1 MHPLSWLLFI
11 IISAFTSI
19 HTHAHPVSQHLD
31 EAEDDDSPLLYR
43 IADLDPRLNISKQKM
58 IEISQEAAAIWE
70 QGTGKRYFVYDPKA
84 TFTVNLVFDQ
94 RQVRSMKRTENLK
107 NLEQEKQLWLD
118 ENQKLLKLK
127 QDSQQLHTQ
136 LELQKIKYQAQLNAY
151 ASAQNKYLNKSNTK
165 NLNLLQERTKLL
177 NQQRDVLRILIND
190 HDRNHQQIQVKTDE
204 LKQLHEQLTQSVD
217 RFNQN
222 FAPQLVHKGQFK
234 GKQIFIYEFSSIDDL
249 RLTLA
254 HEFGHALG
262 LKHTHNPKSLMYPR
276 IKEQDPKNFQLT
288 ATDLAL
294 LNHTN

>member
-19 HTHAHPVSQHLD
+19 HTHAHPASQHLN
-31 EAEDDDSPLLYR
+31 EAEDDDSPLHYR
-43 IADLDPRLNISKQKM
+43 IAYLDPRLNISKQKM

-151 ASAQNKYLNKSNTK
+151 ASAQKKYLNKSNTK

-177 NQQRDVLRILIND
+177 NQQRDVLQILIND

>member
-31 EAEDDDSPLLYR
+31 EAEDDDSPLQYR

-70 QGTGKRYFVYDPKA
+70 RGTGKRYFVYDPKA
-84 TFTVNLVFDQ
+84 TFTVNLIFDQ

-151 ASAQNKYLNKSNTK
+151 ASAQKKYLNKSNTK

-177 NQQRDVLRILIND
+177 NQQRDALRILIND

>member
-31 EAEDDDSPLLYR
+31 EAEDDDSPLQYR

-151 ASAQNKYLNKSNTK
+151 ASAQKKYLNKSNTK
-165 NLNLLQERTKLL
+165 NLNLLLERTKLL
-177 NQQRDVLRILIND
+177 KQQRDVLQILIND
-190 HDRNHQQIQVKTDE
+190 HDLNHQQIQVKTDE

-222 FAPQLVHKGQFK
+222 FAPQLIHKGQFK

>member
-31 EAEDDDSPLLYR
+31 EAEDDDSPLQYR

-70 QGTGKRYFVYDPKA
+70 RGTGKRYFVYDPKA

-127 QDSQQLHTQ
+127 QDSQQLYTQ

-151 ASAQNKYLNKSNTK
+151 ASAQKKYTNKSNTK

-177 NQQRDVLRILIND
+177 NQQRDVLKILIND

>member
-151 ASAQNKYLNKSNTK
+151 ASAQKKYLNKSNTK

-177 NQQRDVLRILIND
+177 NQQRDVLKILIND

>member
-31 EAEDDDSPLLYR
+31 EVEDDDSPLQYR

-70 QGTGKRYFVYDPKA
+70 RGTGKRYFVYDPKA

-151 ASAQNKYLNKSNTK
+151 ASAQKKYLNKSNTK

-177 NQQRDVLRILIND
+177 NQQRDVLKILIND
-190 HDRNHQQIQVKTDE
+190 HDLNHQQIQVKTDE

-222 FAPQLVHKGQFK
+222 FAPQLIHKGQFK

>member
-1 MHPLSWLLFI
+1 M
-11 IISAFTSI
+11 
-19 HTHAHPVSQHLD
+19 SQHLD
-31 EAEDDDSPLLYR
+31 EAEDDDSSLHYR

-107 NLEQEKQLWLD
+107 NLEQEKQFWLD

-151 ASAQNKYLNKSNTK
+151 ASAQKKYLNKSNTK

-177 NQQRDVLRILIND
+177 NQQRDVLKILIND

>member
-19 HTHAHPVSQHLD
+19 HTHAHPVSQHLN

-151 ASAQNKYLNKSNTK
+151 ASAQKKYLNKSNTK

-177 NQQRDVLRILIND
+177 NQQRDVLQILIND
-190 HDRNHQQIQVKTDE
+190 HDLNHQQIQVKTDE

-294 LNHTN
+294 LNHRN

>member
-31 EAEDDDSPLLYR
+31 EAEDDDSSLHYR

-177 NQQRDVLRILIND
+177 NQQRDVLKILIND

>member
-31 EAEDDDSPLLYR
+31 EAEDDDSPLQYR

-151 ASAQNKYLNKSNTK
+151 ASAQKKYLNKSNTK
-165 NLNLLQERTKLL
+165 NLNLLLERTKLL
-177 NQQRDVLRILIND
+177 NQQRDVLKILIND
-190 HDRNHQQIQVKTDE
+190 HDLNHQQIQVKTDE

>member
-31 EAEDDDSPLLYR
+31 EAEDYDSPLHYR

-107 NLEQEKQLWLD
+107 NLEQEKQFWLD

-136 LELQKIKYQAQLNAY
+136 L
-151 ASAQNKYLNKSNTK
+151 
-165 NLNLLQERTKLL
+165 
-177 NQQRDVLRILIND
+177 
-190 HDRNHQQIQVKTDE
+190 
-204 LKQLHEQLTQSVD
+204 
-217 RFNQN
+217 
-222 FAPQLVHKGQFK
+222 
-234 GKQIFIYEFSSIDDL
+234 
-249 RLTLA
+249 
-254 HEFGHALG
+254 
-262 LKHTHNPKSLMYPR
+262 
-276 IKEQDPKNFQLT
+276 
-288 ATDLAL
+288 
-294 LNHTN
+294 